1 VLTHRNDAPAPVKTE
16 ARTVFRREVAQ
27 AARQGEVV
35 VVPLL
40 LSAGGVEGEVESDLR
55 GLAYR
60 FAPPL
65 MPHPNISR
73 WVEAQAEALL
83 AQRGT
88 TALGQGLPAKSR
100 DTISSMSDD
109 TEA

>member
-1 VLTHRNDAPAPVKTE
+1 VKTE

-40 LSAGGVEGEVESDLR
+40 LSAGGVEGEVKATCAAWPTLR
-55 GLAYR
+55 AAPDAAPQHLALGR
-60 FAPPL
+60 DA
-65 MPHPNISR
+65 
-73 WVEAQAEALL
+73 AEALL

-88 TALGQGLPAKSR
+88 TALGQGLASQ
-100 DTISSMSDD
+100 IAGYNIQH
-109 TEA
+109 E